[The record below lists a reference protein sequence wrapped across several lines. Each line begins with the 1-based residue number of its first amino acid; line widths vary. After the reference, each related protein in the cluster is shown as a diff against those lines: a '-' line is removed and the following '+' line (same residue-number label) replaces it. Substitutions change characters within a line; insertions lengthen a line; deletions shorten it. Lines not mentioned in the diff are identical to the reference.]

1 MGEICDSIQIYEK
14 NDKLG
19 KFCTGLLFQV
29 KTEKNA
35 ILFYYSSISVF
46 HCFILLKEHYLN

>member
-1 MGEICDSIQIYEK
+1 MGEISDSIQIYEK

-29 KTEKNA
+29 KTEKNP
-35 ILFYYSSISVF
+35 IFYYSSISVF